1 MAPSTQAAHSRG
13 YVILVCLVAA
23 LSGLLFGYDTG
34 VIGGA
39 IGFMRSKFQ
48 LSPMEEGWTA
58 ASILVGC
65 MAGVLAAG
73 PVADRLGRK
82 RLLVASGLL
91 FGISSVGTALPQT
104 LTVFIGFRLL
114 AGVAVGAASMAAP
127 MYMAEI
133 APADWRGR
141 LISLNQLAIV
151 TGIFVVYFA
160 NWFIASLGDA
170 AWNQEYG
177 WRWMFASCALP
188 SLVFLVLLIWVPESP
203 RWLVQQNRAEEARAI
218 LARVNGRAAAAEEL
232 AAIQAAIQQEEPG
245 LGQLLKP
252 GLRRA
257 LGIGIVLAFLQQFTG
272 INAFIYFGAEIFK
285 SMGSSTQTALIQH
298 VLLGGVNFLFTLV
311 AIATVDRLGRK
322 PLMVAGCVGMGL
334 CLFGLY
340 FSSGSAAAAPG
351 ALKVVFIL
359 GYIACFALSL
369 GPVTWVILAEIFPT
383 RVRGRALGLATF
395 CLWLGD
401 YLVTQTYP
409 MMAENEWLKAHFR
422 QAFPFLLYGAFCVV
436 EVVFVSGW
444 VPETK
449 GRTLEQIEAG
459 WRRPEGSR

>member
-1 MAPSTQAAHSRG
+1 MAPTTQVSQSRG
-13 YVILVCLVAA
+13 YVLLVCFVAA

-39 IGFMRSKFQ
+39 IGFMRAKFSLNPAQ
-48 LSPMEEGWTA
+48 EGWTA

-65 MAGVLAAG
+65 MVGVLIAG

-82 RLLVASGLL
+82 RLLVIAGLL

-104 LTVFIGFRLL
+104 LSVFIAFRLM

-127 MYMAEI
+127 MYIAEI

-170 AWNQEYG
+170 TWNQEHG
-177 WRWMFASCALP
+177 WRWMFASCVLP
-188 SLVFLVLLIWVPESP
+188 SLLFLVLLLWVPESP
-203 RWLVQQNRAEEARAI
+203 RWLVKQNRPEEARVI
-218 LARVNGRAAAAEEL
+218 LERVNGAEAAAAEL
-232 AAIQAAIQQEEPG
+232 SAIHAAIQQEEPG
-245 LGQLLKP
+245 LGQLLRP

-257 LGIGIVLAFLQQFTG
+257 LVIGIMLAFLQQFTG

-322 PLMVAGCVGMGL
+322 PLMVAGSLGMGI

-340 FSSGSAAAAPG
+340 FSSGAGTGAAS
-351 ALKVVFIL
+351 ALKLVFIL

-409 MMAENEWLKAHFR
+409 MMAENEWLQTHFR

-436 EVVFVSGW
+436 EVLFVLLW

-449 GRTLEQIEAG
+449 GKTLEQIEAG
-459 WRRPEGSR
+459 WRHQS

>member
-1 MAPSTQAAHSRG
+1 MRTK
-13 YVILVCLVAA
+13 
-23 LSGLLFGYDTG
+23 FG
-34 VIGGA
+34 
-39 IGFMRSKFQ
+39 
-48 LSPMEEGWTA
+48 LSPVQEGWTA

-65 MAGVLAAG
+65 MVGVLAAG
-73 PVADRLGRK
+73 PLADRLGRK
-82 RLLVASGLL
+82 RLLVMAGWL
-91 FGISSVGTALPQT
+91 FGLSSVGTALAPT
-104 LTVFIGFRLL
+104 LTVFIVFRLM

-127 MYMAEI
+127 MYIAEI
-133 APADWRGR
+133 SPAEWRGR
-141 LISLNQLAIV
+141 LISVNQLAIV
-151 TGIFVVYFA
+151 SGIFIVYFA
-160 NWFIASLGDA
+160 NWFIASLGNE

-177 WRWMFASCALP
+177 WRWMFASCTAP
-188 SLVFLVLLIWVPESP
+188 SVLFLVLLLWVPESP
-203 RWLVQQNRAEEARAI
+203 RWLVKQNRQQEAGAV
-218 LARVNGRAAAAEEL
+218 LERVQGREAAAIEL
-232 AAIQAAIQQEEPG
+232 AAISAAIQEEEPG

-257 LGIGIVLAFLQQFTG
+257 LVMGIVLAFLQQFTG

-285 SMGSSTQTALIQH
+285 SMGSSTETALIQH
-298 VLLGGVNFLFTLV
+298 VLLGGVNFVFTLV

-340 FSSGSAAAAPG
+340 FMSGKTGGSDT
-351 ALKVVFIL
+351 LKLICIL

-401 YLVTQTYP
+401 FLVTQTYP
-409 MMAENEWLKAHFR
+409 MMADNAWLQEHFR
-422 QAFPFLLYGAFCVV
+422 QAFPFVLYGAFCVV
-436 EVVFVSGW
+436 EVVYVVLW

-449 GRTLEQIEAG
+449 GKTLEQIEAG
-459 WRRPEGSR
+459 WRHADSR